1 MDVAREF
8 DGLRDARSV
17 GLDGTLGFP
26 PHNLKWQWVPH
37 AGLRVDRRFKGNI
50 LSYQAMA
57 RDAERRLLHLA
68 ERCYPGVMV
77 TFDNTA
83 RRQWQPDL
91 WYGSNPYT
99 FRRWL
104 AAARSSVVAPAT
116 RRTGWSSSM
125 PGTNGLRARCWNRPG
140 DSAGPTCRRCATS
153 CTPDPDKGSYRAS
166 SP

>member
-1 MDVAREF
+1 MAREF
-8 DGLRDARSV
+8 DGLQTDARSA

-26 PHNLKWQWVPH
+26 PHNLKWEWVPH

-68 ERCYPGVMV
+68 EDAYPGVMV

-104 AAARSSVVAPAT
+104 AAARSSVVGPRPA
-116 RRTGWSSSM
+116 G
-125 PGTNGLRARCWNRPG
+125 PGGLRQRLERMGRGRGARTVPAVRPDLPAGGARRCLRLSRSARC
-140 DSAGPTCRRCATS
+140 
-153 CTPDPDKGSYRAS
+153 
-166 SP
+166 